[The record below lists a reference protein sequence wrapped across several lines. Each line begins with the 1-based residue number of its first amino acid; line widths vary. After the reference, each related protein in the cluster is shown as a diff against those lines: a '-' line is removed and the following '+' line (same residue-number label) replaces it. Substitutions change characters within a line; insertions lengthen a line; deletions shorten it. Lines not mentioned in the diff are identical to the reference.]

1 MHTLHEG
8 CRHLFTSQS
17 DTGQEGRACIY
28 SYTLIALKMNSQK
41 LFQNLYIKD
50 IADELC
56 IDIYIVKCI
65 QICIYVPGSSR
76 V

>member
-1 MHTLHEG
+1 MHTPHEG

-17 DTGQEGRACIY
+17 DTGQEGRDIY
-28 SYTLIALKMNSQK
+28 SYTLMALKMNSQK

-65 QICIYVPGSSR
+65 QTCIYVPGSSR